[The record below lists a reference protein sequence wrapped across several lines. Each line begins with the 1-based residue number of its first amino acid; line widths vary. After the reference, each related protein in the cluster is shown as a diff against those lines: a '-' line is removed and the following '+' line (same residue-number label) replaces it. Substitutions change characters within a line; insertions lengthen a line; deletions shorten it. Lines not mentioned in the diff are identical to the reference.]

1 MLDAGHQG
9 VSVICPTPFH
19 EDGALDLASAARM
32 AEAYRAAGAASLTVL
47 GVMGEAPKLDQNESL
62 DLLRAVLRHA
72 GGLPVVVG
80 VSAPGYA
87 PMKALA
93 ARAMGEG
100 AAAVMIAPP
109 SGLRGDDSALAW
121 LRGAAEAVAPAPWVL
136 QDFPAAN
143 GVHLPPRVIAELA
156 SDPRC
161 VMLKAEDWPGLDK
174 ITALRGMMARG
185 EMRRVAIFGGNSGNF
200 LPEETARGADGV
212 MTGYAFPEM
221 LVAVRNL
228 VLAGR
233 MDAALDAFEPHLP
246 LIRAEI
252 QPGLG
257 LAIRKHVL
265 HRRGILASSAL
276 RAPAPRLS
284 AETRAEVEALLARL
298 ARRDP
303 AAGRLAA

>member
-1 MLDAGHQG
+1 MLGTDHTGI
-9 VSVICPTPFH
+9 SVICPTPFG
-19 EDGALDLASAARM
+19 EDGSLDLASAARM

-47 GVMGEAPKLDQNESL
+47 GVMGEAPKLDQEESL
-62 DLLRAVLRHA
+62 QLLRAVLRHA

-93 ARAMGEG
+93 ERAMGEG

-109 SGLRGDDSALAW
+109 PGLRGDDAALAW

-156 SDPRC
+156 ADPRC

-174 ITALRGMMARG
+174 ITALRAMMARG
-185 EMRRVAIFGGNSGNF
+185 DMRRVAVFGGNSGNF
-200 LPEETARGADGV
+200 LPEETARGTDGV

-233 MDAALDAFEPHLP
+233 TGAALDAFEPHLP

-265 HRRGILASSAL
+265 HRRGILASAAL

-284 AETRAEVEALLARL
+284 AETRAEVDALLARL

-303 AAGRLAA
+303 AARRLAA